1 MHTIRRLVTGEGE
14 LYRKVRLE
22 SLRESPDAFASKYED
37 ALLRNEES
45 WNSQADSSAEGS
57 DRATYIV
64 LGDQP
69 CGLGAIYR
77 DGNQSEVGELI
88 QMWVSPDCRGS
99 LVSRDLLD
107 RLFDW
112 ASLNGFSRIK
122 AEVERENARAI
133 RFYHRYGF
141 ALSSEE
147 ASYSGSSI
155 MLTKWVEANDE
166 ANQIARL
173 GL

>member
-1 MHTIRRLVTGEGE
+1 MNTIRRLMIGEGD

-22 SLRESPDAFASKYED
+22 SLCESPEAFSSKYED
-37 ALLRNEES
+37 ALSRNEES
-45 WNSQADSSAEGS
+45 WNIQADSSAAGS

-64 LGDQP
+64 LDDQP

-88 QMWVSPDCRGS
+88 QMWVSPDYRGS
-99 LVSRDLLD
+99 SVSRDLLD

-112 ASLNGFSRIK
+112 ASLNGFTRIK
-122 AEVERENARAI
+122 AEVQKDNSRAI

-141 ALSSEE
+141 ISSDEE
-147 ASYSGSSI
+147 ASHLDSSI
-155 MLTKWVEANDE
+155 MLTKPVEQGSAH
-166 ANQIARL
+166 QSTTR
-173 GL
+173 